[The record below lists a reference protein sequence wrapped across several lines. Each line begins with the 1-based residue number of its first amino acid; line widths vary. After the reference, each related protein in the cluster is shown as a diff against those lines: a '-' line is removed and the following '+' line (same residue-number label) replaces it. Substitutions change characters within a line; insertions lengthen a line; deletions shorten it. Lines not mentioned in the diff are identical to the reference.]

1 MTRRNIP
8 GDLYLQRISQA
19 QTYLLLAVLLKSNTL
34 EYVILIRN
42 TVSVIYDVKSE
53 FLLCDAVWVGRWVPE
68 FCGSI
73 LF

>member
-1 MTRRNIP
+1 M
-8 GDLYLQRISQA
+8 
-19 QTYLLLAVLLKSNTL
+19 YLLLAVLLKSNTL
-34 EYVILIRN
+34 EYVILICN

-53 FLLCDAVWVGRWVPE
+53 FLLCDAVWVSRWVPA